1 MRQGKGSMTMRVLIL
16 GAGGSVSDTETT
28 PAWLAESSGEIL
40 IERFVKA
47 CTGLAAKL
55 IFAVRAND
63 MRRYRIDSV
72 IALAAP
78 GSAVVPIAGE
88 TQGAACTALLCIKH
102 LDPNDELLILNSNEF
117 LDIDYKT
124 AIEGFRRQNHDAAV
138 VTFHSIHPRY
148 SYVQLDDAGLI
159 IEAAEK
165 HPISRHATAGF
176 YWFSR
181 GADFIAASQDMIRKD
196 AHLDGKFFI
205 SLVFN
210 ELVLKQKRLGTLE
223 VDSRHYFPLKSRRQV
238 SVYEADIH
246 SDEAA

>member
-1 MRQGKGSMTMRVLIL
+1 MTTRVLIL
-16 GAGGSVSDTETT
+16 GAAGAAADAETT
-28 PAWLAESSGEIL
+28 PAWLAESGGEIL

-47 CTGLAAKL
+47 CSGLAAKL
-55 IFAVRAND
+55 VFAVRAQD

-72 IALAAP
+72 IGLAAP

-88 TQGAACTALLCIKH
+88 TQGAACTALLCIQH
-102 LDPNDELLILNSNEF
+102 LDRNDELLILNNNEF
-117 LDIDYKT
+117 LDIDYKAT
-124 AIEGFRRQNHDAAV
+124 IEGFRRQKYDAAV

-159 IEAAEK
+159 TEAAEK

-176 YWFSR
+176 YWFAS
-181 GADFIAASQDMIRKD
+181 GADFITAAQDMIRKD
-196 AHLDGKFFI
+196 AHVDGKFFI

-210 ELVLKQKRLGTLE
+210 ELVLKQKRLGTTE

-238 SVYEADIH
+238 SVYEADLH
-246 SDEAA
+246 SGEAA

>member
-1 MRQGKGSMTMRVLIL
+1 MTMRILIL
-16 GAGGSVSDTETT
+16 GAGGAVADADTM
-28 PAWLAESSGEIL
+28 PVWLAESGGEIL

-47 CTGLAAKL
+47 CSELAAKL
-55 IFAVRAND
+55 VFAVRAQD

-88 TQGAACTALLCIKH
+88 TQGAACTALLCIQH

-117 LDIDYKT
+117 LDIDYKAT
-124 AIEGFRRQNHDAAV
+124 IEGFRRQHHDAAV

-176 YWFSR
+176 YWFRR
-181 GADFIAASQDMIRKD
+181 GADFIAAAQDMIRKD
-196 AHLDGKFFI
+196 AHVDGKFFI

-210 ELVLKQKRLGTLE
+210 ELVLQQKKLGSLE
-223 VDSRHYFPLKSRRQV
+223 VESRHYFPLKSHRQV
-238 SVYEADIH
+238 SMYEADSH